1 MFPYIDKIA
10 LSFAPV
16 AKNARSARTFL
27 YQITA
32 DRHRDANPKMVLAVN
47 QSDAVRKPTIEILY
61 RDKKKLVLETSNL
74 KVADI
79 MRDIQKHAKKLQLE
93 EDIKSSS

>member
-1 MFPYIDKIA
+1 MFLFIEKIA
-10 LSFAPV
+10 VSFAPV
-16 AKNARSARTFL
+16 AKNSRSARTFL

-32 DRHRDANPKMVLAVN
+32 DRHRDANPKLALTVN
-47 QSDAVRKPTIEILY
+47 QSDAIRKPTIEVLY
-61 RDKKKLVLETSNL
+61 RDKKKLILESANL
-74 KVADI
+74 KVTDI